1 MTMHPHADMSFANHI
16 LNSDLLNSGALAG
29 LCGPGTLGAIALAA
43 FVTALIGGFGHCA
56 TMCGPFVLMQVAGDD
71 RDRSGPALRRLGG
84 ALLPGYQAGRYTTYM
99 ALGALA
105 GGAGGGVVQVTG
117 LRWLMAVLLAVAAL
131 AMAGQAVKGWLPAR
145 WPARW
150 RNSLPGTAF
159 AARLGPLLARAAL
172 KGQGADGSPVRGYR
186 LGLILGLLP
195 CGFLYAAL
203 AAAAATGGAAGG
215 ALVMGA
221 FVTGT
226 LPALTLVS
234 VAGFGLASRWRLWAG
249 RIAPPIYLI
258 NALTLGSLAVRILR

>member
-1 MTMHPHADMSFANHI
+1 MTMHPHADMSFVNGI
-16 LNSDLLNSGALAG
+16 LHSDALNSGVLAG

-56 TMCGPFVLMQVAGDD
+56 TMCGPFVLMQVTGDD
-71 RDRSGPALRRLGG
+71 RDRSGPVLRRLGG

-105 GGAGGGVVQVTG
+105 GGAGGGVIQVTG
-117 LRWLMAVLLAVAAL
+117 LRWLMALLLAVAAL

-150 RNSLPGTAF
+150 RGLPAPAF
-159 AARLGPLLARAAL
+159 AARLGPLLARLAL
-172 KGQGADGSPVRGYR
+172 KGQDGKGGVRGYR
-186 LGLILGLLP
+186 LGLVLGLLP